1 MVRKNKFSI
10 AALFKLVV
18 PAQASVGQPIRAD
31 WVFGRGALDSMRKL
45 NPMLS
50 DVSRSSKKM
59 MAITRPSGG
68 YEAFVV
74 FFFSLSST
82 SVVLFLP
89 YFHHTLHLFNIV

>member
-18 PAQASVGQPIRAD
+18 LAQASVGQPIRAD

-74 FFFSLSST
+74 FFFFPFFDLRCTLPAIFPPHPSS
-82 SVVLFLP
+82 V
-89 YFHHTLHLFNIV
+89 